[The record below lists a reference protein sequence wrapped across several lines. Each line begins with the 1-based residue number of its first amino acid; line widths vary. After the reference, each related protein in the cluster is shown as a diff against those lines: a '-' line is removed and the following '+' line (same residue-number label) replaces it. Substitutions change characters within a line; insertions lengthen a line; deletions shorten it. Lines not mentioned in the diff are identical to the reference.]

1 MKCFGHRLGRHC
13 DAAKFAGRA
22 VCSRHDHVLL
32 PVGAPALVLKR
43 QAGGI
48 GTTDLLVL
56 VLLAEVAGKSFA
68 ADYNSVPEGGVLVIT
83 ILFWSYVLDWVGYH
97 FPAVK
102 RFLRAPT
109 LVLIENGKILRK
121 NMKAELV
128 TMEELM
134 AQLREK
140 GIEDCESAG
149 CLAAQRC
156 LRAAGGRIRSAR
168 IGSLRHDRKRP
179 RKKLG
184 L

>member
-1 MKCFGHRLGRHC
+1 MGEMFLAIDWDGIVTPQNSL
-13 DAAKFAGRA
+13 AELFIRA
-22 VCSRHDHVLL
+22 TIMYFFLFVLL
-32 PVGAPALVLKR
+32 RLVLKR

-68 ADYNSVPEGGVLVIT
+68 ADYNSVPEGAVLVIT
-83 ILFWSYVLDWVGYH
+83 ILFWSYVLDWVGH
-97 FPAVK
+97 RFPAVE
-102 RFLRAPT
+102 RLLRAPT

-140 GIEDCESAG
+140 GIEDCAEV
-149 CLAAQRC
+149 
-156 LRAAGGRIRSAR
+156 
-168 IGSLRHDRKRP
+168 
-179 RKKLG
+179 KKACMEADG
-184 L
+184 MISVIKMKQ